1 MRAVEG
7 SSDGEAIQ
15 QRIQNFKY
23 NFRVVFPWSN
33 IMSVRG
39 DNGGLQRNRRPDRAP
54 VRRNTYDLR
63 RNNLPLAHPLHTTTK
78 VFTTV
83 CANYTFT

>member
-1 MRAVEG
+1 
-7 SSDGEAIQ
+7 
-15 QRIQNFKY
+15 
-23 NFRVVFPWSN
+23 
-33 IMSVRG
+33 MSVRG

-63 RNNLPLAHPLHTTTK
+63 RNNLPLAHPFHTTMK